1 MIGGYPF
8 PVPMCC
14 PSPRYVKDKIQEM
27 EATAWINSQP
37 LLPKDLVDK
46 VALFYFFSFG
56 KECSEIT
63 LSHLSY
69 MWSKMRGKG
78 LMVVGVHTPSLEVER
93 DIDFVKGEVERFGV
107 HFPVAVD
114 NEYKVWKSF
123 RNQFYGQ
130 FHFVDAGG
138 TIRHTRAGE
147 GIEEE
152 VEMAV
157 VHLLNEV
164 GKKVDLGPEID
175 GVCFEGR
182 WYVGD
187 GYVELEESSGSIDL
201 RYIGRSLGLVV
212 SCPREKKFEFLVD
225 GTPLRKEMAGK
236 DAILEGGKSFLL
248 IGKERRHEVVRED
261 RRVMREM
268 TMKVRGKGFK
278 LMGFC
283 VEEAED

>member
-1 MIGGYPF
+1 MIGHDPF
-8 PVPMCC
+8 PVPMSC
-14 PSPRYVKDKIQEM
+14 PSPRYVKDRITEM
-27 EATAWINSQP
+27 EATAWINSKP
-37 LLPKDLVDK
+37 LNPKDFANK
-46 VALFYFFSFG
+46 VVIFYFFSFG
-56 KECSEIT
+56 EECSEIT

-69 MWSKMRGKG
+69 MWSKMRDKG
-78 LMVVGVHTPSLEVER
+78 LMVVGIHTPSLESEK
-93 DIDFVKGEVERFGV
+93 DASFVRGEVQRYGV
-107 HFPVAVD
+107 QFPVAVD
-114 NEYKVWKSF
+114 NEYKVWRTF

-130 FHFVDAGG
+130 FHFADAGG

-157 VHLLNEV
+157 VHLLNEA

-175 GVCFEGR
+175 GVCFEGQ

-187 GYVELEESSGSIDL
+187 GYVELEESSGSIEL
-201 RYIGRSLGLVV
+201 RYIGRSLGLVA
-212 SCPREKKFEFLVD
+212 SYPREKKFEFLVD

-236 DAILEGGKSFLL
+236 DVLFEGGKSFLL
-248 IGKERRHEVVRED
+248 VGKERRHEVVLED
-261 RRVMREM
+261 RRVMREL